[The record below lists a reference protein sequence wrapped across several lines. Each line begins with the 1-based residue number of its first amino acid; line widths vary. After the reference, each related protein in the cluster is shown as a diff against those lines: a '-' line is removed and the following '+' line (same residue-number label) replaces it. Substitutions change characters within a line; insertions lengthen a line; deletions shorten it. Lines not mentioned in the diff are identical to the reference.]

1 MAKLTNKQIAQ
12 ALFEATEKLSGADL
26 DGALQR
32 FVDLLA
38 KKQRLKQIGNII
50 AEFEKI
56 AKKKDGIVEI
66 EIRSAKKLDKS
77 TTDGIKKVFGD
88 KVEATETVDEDL
100 LGGITVKTED
110 KILDGS
116 LKTQLNKLK
125 LKLSN

>member
-32 FVDLLA
+32 FVELLA
-38 KKQRLKQIGNII
+38 KKQKLKQVGNII

-56 AKKKDGIVEI
+56 AKKKEGIVSI
-66 EIRSAKKLDKS
+66 EIKSARKLNS
-77 TTDGIKKVFGD
+77 NTTDSIKNAFGD
-88 KVEATETVDEDL
+88 KVEVTELVDESL
-100 LGGITVKTED
+100 LGGTSIRTED

>member
-1 MAKLTNKQIAQ
+1 MKITNKQIAL

-26 DGALQR
+26 DSALQR

-38 KKQRLKQIGNII
+38 KKQKLKQIGNII
-50 AEFEKI
+50 AEFESI
-56 AKKKDGIVEI
+56 SKKAEGIVGI
-66 EIRSAKKLDKS
+66 EIKSAKKLDNT

-88 KVEATETVDEDL
+88 KVEASEEVDEEL

-116 LKTQLNKLK
+116 LKTQLDKLK
-125 LKLSN
+125 QSLKQN

>member
-38 KKQRLKQIGNII
+38 KKQKLKQIGNII
-50 AEFEKI
+50 AEFESI
-56 AKKKDGIVEI
+56 SKKAEGIVGI
-66 EIRSAKKLDKS
+66 EIKSAKKLDS
-77 TTDGIKKVFGD
+77 TTMDGIKKVFGD
-88 KVEATETVDEDL
+88 KVEASEEVDEEL

-125 LKLSN
+125 PKLSN

>member
-38 KKQRLKQIGNII
+38 KKQKLKQIGNII
-50 AEFEKI
+50 AEFESI
-56 AKKKDGIVEI
+56 SKKAEGIVGI
-66 EIRSAKKLDKS
+66 EIKSAKKLDS
-77 TTDGIKKVFGD
+77 TTMDGIKKVFGD
-88 KVEATETVDEDL
+88 KVEASEEVDEEL